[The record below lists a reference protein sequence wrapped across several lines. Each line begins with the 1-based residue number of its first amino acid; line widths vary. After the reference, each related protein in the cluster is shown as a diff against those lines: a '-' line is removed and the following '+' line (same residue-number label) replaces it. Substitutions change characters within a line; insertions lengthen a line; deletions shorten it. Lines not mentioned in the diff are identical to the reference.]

1 MKYKL
6 PSNWKYAKI
15 KEIADID
22 TETISEDT
30 DPNYRFKYITLG
42 DVNKGKISD
51 ELSEC
56 SFEEAPSRARR
67 VINIKDVIVSTGFAV
82 ISPRECVNGKYLYQ
96 FLYSEYIKWQLYTL
110 IVGSS
115 YPAINSDDVAN
126 LKILLP
132 PHEEQQKIADIFSLY
147 DFAIKKIEQ
156 LIIMKEEYKKAII
169 QQMFDKR
176 KIVKGINLEI
186 SNILSVVKREDDG
199 KKIWEL
205 CT

>member
-1 MKYKL
+1 
-6 PSNWKYAKI
+6 
-15 KEIADID
+15 
-22 TETISEDT
+22 
-30 DPNYRFKYITLG
+30 
-42 DVNKGKISD
+42 
-51 ELSEC
+51 
-56 SFEEAPSRARR
+56 
-67 VINIKDVIVSTGFAV
+67 
-82 ISPRECVNGKYLYQ
+82 
-96 FLYSEYIKWQLYTL
+96 L